1 MGASGDVRVRYCNVA
16 LPEQK
21 ALASRDSPMEQR
33 LFIVSQ
39 PERFDE
45 SILKDSFC
53 RFGNLIDAYF
63 MPGMFLIDAYFMP
76 GKWLRFSLMPTSCL
90 VCFSLIP
97 TSCLVCFSL
106 MPTSCLV
113 SGYVSH

>member
-1 MGASGDVRVRYCNVA
+1 MGSPMGNTMGNTMGASGDVRVRYCNVA

-21 ALASRDSPMEQR
+21 ALAPRDSPMEQR

-45 SILKDSFC
+45 SILKDSFG

-63 MPGMFLIDAYFMP
+63 MPGTFLVIFRI
-76 GKWLRFSLMPTSCL
+76 GS
-90 VCFSLIP
+90 
-97 TSCLVCFSL
+97 
-106 MPTSCLV
+106 
-113 SGYVSH
+113 